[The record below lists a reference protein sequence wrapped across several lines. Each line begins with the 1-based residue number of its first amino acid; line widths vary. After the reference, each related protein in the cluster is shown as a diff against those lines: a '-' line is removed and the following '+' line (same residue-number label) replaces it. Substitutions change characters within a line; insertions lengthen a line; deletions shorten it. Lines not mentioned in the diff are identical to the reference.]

1 MHFWSDSLIVLHYI
15 KTDPKRLKTIV
26 ANRVAEIRQHSQSD
40 QWHYVPEELNP
51 ADDGTRGLTVDELKE
66 NHCWFRVREF
76 ISFGI
81 Q

>member
-1 MHFWSDSLIVLHYI
+1 LIVLHYI
-15 KTDPKRLKTIV
+15 KNDTKRLKTFV

-40 QWHYVPEELNP
+40 QWHYVHGELNP

-66 NHCWFRVREF
+66 NHRWFNLGDHN
-76 ISFGI
+76 SFGM